1 MAGRVMGQAKLRGTY
16 EQRKSEGEFRT
27 AHEIMEREFEIKR
40 LAASLSPEEKQKRKE
55 ARKLIAIMSG
65 FSNWR

>member
-1 MAGRVMGQAKLRGTY
+1 MGQAKLRGTY
-16 EQRKSEGEFRT
+16 EQRKAEGELRVAREF
-27 AHEIMEREFEIKR
+27 IERENEIKR

>member
-1 MAGRVMGQAKLRGTY
+1 MGQAKLRGTY
-16 EQRKSEGEFRT
+16 EQRKAEGELRIAREF
-27 AHEIMEREFEIKR
+27 IERENEIKR

-65 FSNWR
+65 FSKWR

>member
-1 MAGRVMGQAKLRGTY
+1 MGQAKIRGTY
-16 EQRKSEGEFRT
+16 EQRKAEGELRVAREF
-27 AHEIMEREFEIKR
+27 IERENEIKR

>member
-1 MAGRVMGQAKLRGTY
+1 MGQAKLRGTY
-16 EQRKSEGEFRT
+16 EQRKAEGELRVAREF
-27 AHEIMEREFEIKR
+27 IERENEIKR
-40 LAASLSPEEKQKRKE
+40 LAESLSQEEKQKRKE